1 MAGVTVPTI
10 LVLFMLAWFVVLRLG
25 FHAPVPIERALVF
38 PLAIV
43 PALWGLWNV
52 LYCHLRKRFR
62 IPLGL
67 HGALVPVIV
76 GPLALASARL
86 LGIEIPNLVLKMFP
100 AGLAIVI
107 LAYYLAWK
115 YLVGFLNRVLEV
127 G

>member
-1 MAGVTVPTI
+1 
-10 LVLFMLAWFVVLRLG
+10 
-25 FHAPVPIERALVF
+25 
-38 PLAIV
+38 
-43 PALWGLWNV
+43 
-52 LYCHLRKRFR
+52 LRKRFR